1 MKRLLG
7 RLREVRDAF
16 PPDVRLFLL
25 RAFVLFIVW
34 KSLYLFLWQKPR
46 TLDEPLS
53 RSVGRQ
59 TAWTLNLLNG
69 TNSFSEREIY
79 KSTVIEG
86 ETIRSPMSYVY
97 RDDRKV
103 IGIADNCNGLELL
116 VLYMGFILAMPA
128 SWQRKAAFGLAGM
141 LIVHCVNILRCVG
154 LGSLMLHM
162 REYFEFAHHYIFKMV
177 IYATIFLL
185 WVRFSR
191 HIVLSKSDHAA
202 VQ

>member
-1 MKRLLG
+1 MQRLVA

-16 PPDVRLFLL
+16 PPEVRLFLL
-25 RAFVLFIVW
+25 RAFVLFVVW

-59 TAWTLNLLNG
+59 TAWMLNLLNG
-69 TNSFSEREIY
+69 TKSFTEREIY
-79 KSTVIEG
+79 KTTVIEG
-86 ETIRSPMSYVY
+86 ESIRSPMSYVY
-97 RDDRKV
+97 QDDRKV

-128 SWQRKAAFGLAGM
+128 SWQRKAAFGIAGLA
-141 LIVHCVNILRCVG
+141 IVHGVNVLRCVG
-154 LGSLMLHM
+154 LGALMLNM
-162 REYFEFAHHYIFKMV
+162 RQYFEFAHHYIFKMF
-177 IYATIFLL
+177 IYGTIFLL

-191 HIVLSKSDHAA
+191 HIVLSKSGHAD